1 MEIDHI
7 GVVVTDIEEAFERY
21 IHCYGYKCQKNIFL
35 DTSRRIRLALLVSSN
50 NFRVELI
57 QPIDEKSPSYDFMK
71 KGGGIHHICYR
82 VSDIEKTISDLR
94 KEDHLFITRPS
105 EAILMDEQ
113 RVAFL
118 FSKKDKQIIELIEIS
133 EK

>member
-7 GVVVTDIEEAFERY
+7 GVVVTDIEDAFKRY
-21 IHCYGYKCQKNIFL
+21 IHQYGYKCLKKISP
-35 DTSRRIRLALLVSSN
+35 DSSRRVYLALLVSNN

-71 KGGGIHHICYR
+71 LGGRIHHICYR
-82 VSDIEKTISDLR
+82 VNNIENTIIFLR
-94 KEDHLFITRPS
+94 KEDHLLITRPS
-105 EAILMDEQ
+105 EAKIMDEQ
-113 RVAFL
+113 KVAFM
-118 FSKKDKQIIELIEIS
+118 FSKKDKQIIELIEVP